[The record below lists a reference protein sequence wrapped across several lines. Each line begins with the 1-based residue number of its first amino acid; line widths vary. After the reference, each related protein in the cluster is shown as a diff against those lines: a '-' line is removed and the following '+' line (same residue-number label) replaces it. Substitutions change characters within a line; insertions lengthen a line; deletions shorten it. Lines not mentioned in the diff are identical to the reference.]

1 LHPKGRIYFVQSNFG
16 EIEAVMR
23 LAQAARLQTTEL
35 ASEFID
41 DTRRQEF
48 FVYEMTLA

>member
-1 LHPKGRIYFVQSNFG
+1 MQ
-16 EIEAVMR
+16 R
-23 LAQAARLQTTEL
+23 LAQAAGLRTREL
-35 ASEFID
+35 ASEAID